1 MSRAGKPG
9 GRQVGVLFL
18 IVFIDLVGFGMVIP
32 ILPLYAEKYDPPG
45 WLFGLFMA
53 SFSAMQFIFSPLLG
67 GLSDRIGRRPVLVI
81 SMAGA
86 AVGYALLAVAD
97 SMTLLFA
104 SRIVAGVCGANIA
117 TAQAVIADLTGPEG
131 RTRAMGIIGA
141 AFGLGFIFG
150 PALGGLLVHY
160 GEAWPGVAASVAS
173 LTAAALVFILLPE
186 TRTLR
191 EGPASPRRRLDW
203 AVLTEVLRDPLL
215 GLCLLLILL
224 VITAFSAFETTFAQ
238 FLLAVYG
245 FEPRQIAF
253 LFVYA
258 GVLAAI
264 VQGGL
269 VGRLSRRFGE
279 ARLIV
284 FGVVLAGLSLGA
296 LPLVGGLPV
305 MLVVLAGLALG
316 IGMTTPSLASL
327 TSQLAPADRVG
338 RVMGQY
344 QSLSSLGRIIGP
356 FVAEIAF
363 AASIGLPS
371 FAGSTLLATGACLAL
386 LLLLRLRK
394 MGRLTP
400 VGGAG

>member
-1 MSRAGKPG
+1 MTRAKRPG
-9 GRQVGVLFL
+9 SRQVGVLFL

-67 GLSDRIGRRPVLVI
+67 ALSDRVGRRPVLVI
-81 SMAGA
+81 SMLGA
-86 AVGYALLAVAD
+86 AAGYALLAMAD
-97 SMTLLFA
+97 SMLLLFA

-160 GEAWPGVAASVAS
+160 GEAWPGVAASLAS
-173 LTAAALVFILLPE
+173 LTAAILVLVLLPE
-186 TRTLR
+186 TRFLRTGSTL
-191 EGPASPRRRLDW
+191 PRRRLDW
-203 AVLTEVLRDPLL
+203 AVLTQVLRDPLL
-215 GLCLLLILL
+215 GICLVLILL

-245 FEPRQIAF
+245 LEPREIAF

-279 ARLIV
+279 ARLIT
-284 FGVVLAGLSLGA
+284 FGVVLAAISLGL
-296 LPLVGGLPV
+296 LPLVKAFPL
-305 MLVVLAGLALG
+305 LLAVLAGLALG
-316 IGMTTPSLASL
+316 IGLTTPSLASL
-327 TSQLAPADRVG
+327 TSQLAPDEQVG

-344 QSLSSLGRIIGP
+344 QSLSSLGRIVGP
-356 FVAEIAF
+356 FAAEIAF
-363 AASIGLPS
+363 ASSIGLPS
-371 FAGSTLLATGACLAL
+371 FGGSALLVVGAALAL
-386 LLLLRLRK
+386 LLAVRLRRA
-394 MGRLTP
+394 GRLTP